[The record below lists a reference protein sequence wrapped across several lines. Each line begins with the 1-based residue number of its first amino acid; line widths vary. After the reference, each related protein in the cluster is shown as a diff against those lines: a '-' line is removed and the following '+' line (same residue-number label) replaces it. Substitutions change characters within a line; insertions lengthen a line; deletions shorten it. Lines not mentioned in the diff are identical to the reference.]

1 MRLWLDDIR
10 EMPNSF
16 DVWAKTANE
25 AIEHLKDGNVGFIS
39 FDHDLGEGAG
49 TGYDVA
55 VWIEEKAFRKEIGPM
70 GWQIHSANTVGKIK
84 IGMAMMNAEKYWR
97 K

>member
-10 EMPNSF
+10 EMPKDF
-16 DVWAKTANE
+16 DIWAKNSYE
-25 AIEHLKDGNVGFIS
+25 ALVYLRIGNIKFIS

-55 VWIEEKAFRKEIGPM
+55 VWIEERAFRKKIGPI
-70 GWQIHSANTVGKIK
+70 GWQIHSANTVGRNKIE
-84 IGMAMMNAEKYWR
+84 MAMINADKYWR
-97 K
+97 E